1 MAGRS
6 LVGEASGA
14 VTVHQTLEIG
24 YMPVTPEAQSV
35 TAPPGV
41 SNTCGGTTQP
51 ISGASAPVTKAE
63 PIQVAA
69 ASRPSV
75 FFSLGMPLPLSS
87 ICARCRT
94 PPETR
99 RIARR
104 AAV

>member
-1 MAGRS
+1 MAGSS
-6 LVGEASGA
+6 LAGAASGA
-14 VTVHQTLEIG
+14 VTAHQTLETG
-24 YMPVTPEAQSV
+24 FMPVTPAAQSV

-41 SNTCGGTTQP
+41 SSTRGGETLP
-51 ISGASAPVTKAE
+51 IRGASAPVTKAE

-69 ASRPSV
+69 ARRPSR
-75 FFSLGMPLPLSS
+75 FFSPGIPLPLSS
-87 ICARCRT
+87 SCARCRT